1 MQTNEYI
8 EEQSLLDQFY
18 GLETLIHETGMLLFA
33 VNHLIST
40 GMLNWVYLT
49 YFTI

>member
-18 GLETLIHETGMLLFA
+18 GLETLIHETGMLL
-33 VNHLIST
+33 L
-40 GMLNWVYLT
+40 L
-49 YFTI
+49 